1 VKTHIKNIGLRL
13 FGKAPLPATVAMPV
27 SSGKV
32 TKFGK
37 GGGIDEIG
45 LMPVLDAAQ
54 LIQPHRALLVQ
65 VNELAGV
72 SDAAFQVFYQPVIE
86 NVARFV
92 QSLPASEVH
101 HHAAQGGFFAHS
113 LEVCVLAL
121 RLRRSYLL
129 SAQHGAEEIAKTQ
142 DLWTYAVFL
151 AALCHDLGKAVV
163 GQRIELCAKPGGMP
177 VLWQPYTG
185 FMDEQGDY
193 YRSIF
198 VRGSHPCLP
207 EKVTPLL
214 VCHIVPKQGMHWLH
228 SDAVIFSQWL
238 AAISGDAVAAD
249 AIGQIVSQADNQSV
263 ANNLGAGSLLMAKPK
278 PLAGK
283 LLTALRQCLASG
295 RLPINNQDATA
306 WIKGNDCWLASKH
319 TIDTVK
325 AHLLQ
330 EGHGDIPSL
339 NSQLFDV
346 LQTHGLIELCGDK
359 ATWQVAVNGEG
370 WQLLDVTVLRMP
382 VETLWP
388 NQASRPN
395 DFTGNIHIKRD
406 AGHQEKGQT
415 RDTAVVNSS
424 AKSASMDAQ
433 EVATVFATENTT
445 AIDNVIQGR
454 ELEPETKID
463 SLYIGKPPEESNPAI
478 PLTKCKPVNGQVGLK
493 PVVATAEVNPSD
505 PLDLAEA
512 FITWLRTGIQ
522 LRSIPVNTTHA
533 MVQVVAEGVLLAT
546 PGIFQAYVQA
556 TGEQDWKLVQQ
567 IVLKKHWHQKNAQG
581 LNVFQYQV
589 AGKQKQST
597 VNGLLL
603 PDTSF
608 VFVGATIPKPN
619 PHFTQITQ
627 PRT

>member
-1 VKTHIKNIGLRL
+1 MFKNFRLML
-13 FGKAPLPATVAMPV
+13 FGKVPLPETVAMLHV
-27 SSGKV
+27 SGKV

-45 LMPVLDAAQ
+45 LMPVLDADQ
-54 LIQPHRALLVQ
+54 LLQPHCALLVQ
-65 VNELAGV
+65 IKELAGV
-72 SDAAFQVFYQPVIE
+72 SDAAFQVFYQPAIH

-101 HHAAQGGFFAHS
+101 HHAGQGGLLAHS

-129 SAQHGAEEIAKTQ
+129 SAQHGAEEIAKKQ

-151 AALCHDLGKAVV
+151 AALCHDLGKAAAW
-163 GQRIELCAKPGGMP
+163 QRIELYAKPSSSP

-185 FMDEQGDY
+185 FMDGQGDY
-193 YRSIF
+193 YRSVF
-198 VRGSHPCLP
+198 VRGNPP
-207 EKVTPLL
+207 VVPAKVTPLL
-214 VCHIVPKQGMHWLH
+214 VCHVVPKQGMHWLH
-228 SDAVIFSQWL
+228 SDAVIFAQWL

-249 AIGQIVSQADNQSV
+249 AIGQIVSQADSQSV

-278 PLAGK
+278 PLAEK

-295 RLPINNQDATA
+295 RLPVNGQDAA
-306 WIKGNDCWLASKH
+306 VWIKGDDCWLASKP

-346 LQTHGLIELCGDK
+346 LQTHGLIEPCGDK
-359 ATWQVAVNGEG
+359 ATWQVAINWDS
-370 WQLLDVTVLRMP
+370 WQLDVTVLRMP
-382 VETLWP
+382 VATLWP
-388 NQASRPN
+388 NPASRPR
-395 DFTGNIHIKRD
+395 DFMGNIHIKMD
-406 AGHQEKGQT
+406 MGQRENAQT
-415 RDTAVVNSS
+415 CDTAAVNPS
-424 AKSASMDAQ
+424 AELTSMGEQ
-433 EVATVFATENTT
+433 EQAAVAATENNTVADNGT
-445 AIDNVIQGR
+445 QDRAIV
-454 ELEPETKID
+454 PETKTD
-463 SLYIGKPPEESNPAI
+463 SLYIGKPPEEFNPALL
-478 PLTKCKPVNGQVGLK
+478 PERKPINGQAALNQF
-493 PVVATAEVNPSD
+493 VATTEANPSD

-512 FITWLRTGIQ
+512 FIAWLRSGIQ
-522 LRSIPVNTTHA
+522 QRSIPVNTTHA

-546 PGIFQAYVQA
+546 PSIFQTFIQ
-556 TGEQDWKLVQQ
+556 TTEGQDWKLIQQ
-567 IVLKKHWHQKNAQG
+567 SVLKKHWHQKNAQG

-603 PDTSF
+603 PNIGF
-608 VFVGATIPKPN
+608 VFVDVTAPKPN
-619 PHFTQITQ
+619 PHFTQLTQ
-627 PRT
+627 PKA